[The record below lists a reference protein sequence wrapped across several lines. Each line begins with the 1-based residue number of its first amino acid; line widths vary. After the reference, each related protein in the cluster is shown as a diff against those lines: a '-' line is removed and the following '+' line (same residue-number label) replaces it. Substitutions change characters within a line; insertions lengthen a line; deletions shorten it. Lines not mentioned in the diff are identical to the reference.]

1 MSILDSA
8 EVALDEKEQSRLL
21 ITLGTRMDKMN
32 NTFRVVGVIGMVV
45 LGAFGTLMVDGMKD
59 IAQTIE
65 QTSRN
70 TEKIT
75 EIVRNQEKTLQV
87 LTNLSERVIVLETK
101 QGD

>member
-8 EVALDEKEQSRLL
+8 EVAIDEKEQSRLL

-32 NTFRVVGVIGMVV
+32 QTFRVIGVIGMLA
-45 LGAFGTLMVDGMKD
+45 LGAFGTLMVDGMKE
-59 IAQTIE
+59 IAQTVE

-75 EIVRNQEKTLQV
+75 DIIRIQQETMTTIVSLSDRV
-87 LTNLSERVIVLETK
+87 LVLETK
-101 QGD
+101 GDD